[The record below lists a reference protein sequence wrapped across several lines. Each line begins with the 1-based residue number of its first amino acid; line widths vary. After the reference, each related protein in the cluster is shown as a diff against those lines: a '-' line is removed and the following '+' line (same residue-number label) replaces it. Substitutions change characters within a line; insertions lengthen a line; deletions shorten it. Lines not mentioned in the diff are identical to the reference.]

1 MATIQTPINVGTT
14 AVQVVGGRARRGL
27 WIQSYSTGDFGGNAS
42 MFVAFGKV
50 ATAGSGGEL
59 EITAGGV
66 YVFGASGS
74 VLTFGELPVCPT
86 EYISIITISGTALGA
101 ITEFP

>member
-1 MATIQTPINVGTT
+1 MATIQTAISVSTT
-14 AVQVVGGRARRGL
+14 AVQVVGGRARKGL
-27 WIQSYSTGDFGGNAS
+27 WIQSYSTTDFGSQVS

-50 ATAGSGGEL
+50 ATAGNAGEL
-59 EITAGGV
+59 EITAGGL
-66 YVFGASGS
+66 YVFGASGN

-86 EYISIITISGTALGA
+86 EYISIITISGTAVGA